1 MKTTKEKNSKIHYRQ
16 DNPTI
21 FPFGLGVRRVAKEA
35 VVIDFIDGSEPPK
48 IISSVAILR
57 DQAINLA
64 ESILE
69 ALNDED
75 DQE

>member
-1 MKTTKEKNSKIHYRQ
+1 MKAIKEKNNRTHYRQ

-21 FPFGLGVRRVAKEA
+21 FPLGLGVRRVASEA
-35 VVIDFIDGSEPPK
+35 IVIDFIDGSEPPK
-48 IISSVAILR
+48 IISSVAILKK
-57 DQAINLA
+57 QAINLA